1 LADIVCY
8 QTLQKP
14 GPVMASDFK
23 NMSIARIGH
32 LSFRSFGHQR
42 QSDIC
47 LDPLYMCAVW
57 AVVIPLFVFM
67 AQSGCLIWLFNLP
80 CRSRIAPAVGPCS
93 ACALE
98 VRRR

>member
-1 LADIVCY
+1 
-8 QTLQKP
+8 
-14 GPVMASDFK
+14 MATDFK

-57 AVVIPLFVFM
+57 AVVIPLFVFYG
-67 AQSGCLIWLFNLP
+67 SIWLPDLAVEFALSISHRP
-80 CRSRIAPAVGPCS
+80 GGWLVFGMRIGGAA
-93 ACALE
+93 ALGSFGL
-98 VRRR
+98 VDL

>member
-1 LADIVCY
+1 MSEPEGVVADIVCY

-47 LDPLYMCAVW
+47 LDPCICVLCGLLSSRC
-57 AVVIPLFVFM
+57 LF
-67 AQSGCLIWLFNLP
+67 
-80 CRSRIAPAVGPCS
+80 
-93 ACALE
+93 
-98 VRRR
+98 

>member
-1 LADIVCY
+1 RRICQSLRRVADIVCY

-47 LDPLYMCAVW
+47 LDPLYMYAVW

-67 AQSGCLIWLFNLP
+67 TQSGCLIWLFNLP
-80 CRSRIAPAVGPCS
+80 CRSRIA
-93 ACALE
+93 
-98 VRRR
+98 